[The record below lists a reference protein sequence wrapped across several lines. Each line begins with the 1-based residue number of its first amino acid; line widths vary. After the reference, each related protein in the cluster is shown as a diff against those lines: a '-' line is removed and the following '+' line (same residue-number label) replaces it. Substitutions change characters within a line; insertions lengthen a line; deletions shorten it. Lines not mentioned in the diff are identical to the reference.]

1 MSKALDDLMTHL
13 PLWLGKFTQ
22 CLTHPSQVL
31 NEHLATGAAPDAG
44 AKADAKA
51 NDKPEPKPVQDGASF
66 LILSFAVAAGV
77 AIAFPVASM
86 SPLDAAK
93 ADGALAQSAAV
104 LRNLFVFL
112 GAAALVHGAAKLLGN
127 RQAFANFFG
136 AVARFGG
143 ATLVLLA
150 LAGALTNVGMADP
163 VVARNWQQLR
173 QFAEQMGQGA
183 KAVLCQADAKTGQ
196 LPPGASV
203 AMPNPEQLAQTQA
216 LYLDTVSRPLYLVA
230 AGLETAC
237 LAALSLWLGWVW
249 WRYLR
254 VSGLTPARALAAT
267 AVGAVGLGAGQ
278 LLLVLIDG
286 GQMASQLMQGCP

>member
-1 MSKALDDLMTHL
+1 MPKSVDDLLTQI
-13 PLWLGKFTQ
+13 PQWLGQFTHT
-22 CLTHPSQVL
+22 LAHPSQVL
-31 NEHLATGAAPDAG
+31 AEQLAGPPAVEAPGGSTQPAPKGAEG
-44 AKADAKA
+44 
-51 NDKPEPKPVQDGASF
+51 KPVQDGASF

-86 SPLDAAK
+86 SPLEAPK

-104 LRNLFVFL
+104 LRHLFVFL
-112 GAAALVHGAAKLLGN
+112 GAATLVHGAAKLLGN
-127 RQAFANFFG
+127 RQAFAGFFG

-163 VVARNWQQLR
+163 VAARNWQQLR
-173 QFAEQMGQGA
+173 QVAQQMGAGA
-183 KAVLCQADAKTGQ
+183 QALLCQADLKTGQ
-196 LPPGASV
+196 LPPGTPIA
-203 AMPNPEQLAQTQA
+203 ALDPAQLAQAQA
-216 LYLDTVSRPLYLVA
+216 LYLDTVSRPLFLVA

-267 AVGAVGLGAGQ
+267 AVGSAGLGGGY

-286 GQMASQLMQGCP
+286 GQIASQLMQGCP